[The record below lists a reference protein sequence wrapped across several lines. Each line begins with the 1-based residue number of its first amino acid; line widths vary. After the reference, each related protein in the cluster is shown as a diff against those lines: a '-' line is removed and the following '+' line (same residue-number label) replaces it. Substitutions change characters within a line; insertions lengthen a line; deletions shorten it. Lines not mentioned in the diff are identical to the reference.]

1 MKEYIVL
8 HCNNDGETE
17 IKYYTKQELEEWL
30 NDEDEVNIKYD
41 TFLDSSDTELPWS
54 VDGSWYLIIKGQ
66 VVVPQPKQV
75 VTKLEI

>member
-8 HCNNDGETE
+8 RCNDDGETK
-17 IKYYTKQELEEWL
+17 ITYYTKQELEDWL
-30 NDEDEVNIKYD
+30 NDEDEINID
-41 TFLDSSDTELPWS
+41 SSTFLDSSDTELPWS

-75 VTKLEI
+75 ITRFEI